1 MNAID
6 HISPRT
12 MPMRPFE
19 RVYYAVAVLTL
30 AAVTCLP
37 WLVPL
42 SYRVLA
48 FEPWLARSGSHAA
61 FQAHVA
67 TLSLRR
73 GFLAGV
79 LLLAVSLMAL
89 SLVALPRRALRRTNV
104 PWPVLALTLAGAAG
118 VAVVLIAG
126 LAAGAVM

>member
-1 MNAID
+1 
-6 HISPRT
+6 

-19 RVYYAVAVLTL
+19 RVYYAVAAVTL
-30 AAVTCLP
+30 AAVACLP

-42 SYRVLA
+42 SHRVLG
-48 FEPWLARSGSHAA
+48 FEPWLARSGTYEA
-61 FQAHVA
+61 FKAHTA

-79 LLLAVSLMAL
+79 LLLALGLMAL
-89 SLVALPRRALRRTNV
+89 SLVALLLRALRRSNV

-118 VAVVLIAG
+118 
-126 LAAGAVM
+126 LAAMMIGGLVAGGV